1 MPLWKIIFVTALAI
15 PASMTEGSKRFD
27 GFTGLSPTDVKTGE
41 SPVSVG
47 VFLLLNPERKR
58 SVVITRCTPVRLNPE
73 NPRNLFEPSVIDAR
87 GKKGPSRCRGLTS
100 GADHALRDFCY
111 VGCLRTFLTLD
122 DLELHTIAL
131 GQRFETA
138 A

>member
-1 MPLWKIIFVTALAI
+1 VRALA
-15 PASMTEGSKRFD
+15 
-27 GFTGLSPTDVKTGE
+27 V
-41 SPVSVG
+41 
-47 VFLLLNPERKR
+47 
-58 SVVITRCTPVRLNPE
+58 TPVRLNPE
-73 NPRNLFEPSVIDAR
+73 NPRNLFEPSDIDAR
-87 GKKGPSRCRGLTS
+87 EETKKKAPAFTEALRG